1 MSDISNRDVMV
12 FLIMLEVGMDKNGN
26 HHLSLLIIGNP
37 SNLSHRI
44 SLSCMRGGS
53 FYDAPPSCHSKQGT
67 NLARPLR
74 IILDAGKNG
83 STGLDSGVDV
93 ERHFS
98 R

>member
-1 MSDISNRDVMV
+1 MSDVSNRDMSVL
-12 FLIMLEVGMDKNGN
+12 LIMLEVGMDKDGD
-26 HHLSLLIIGNP
+26 HRLCLLIVGNP
-37 SNLSHRI
+37 SYLSGSI

-67 NLARPLR
+67 DLARPLR
-74 IILDAGKNG
+74 IVFDAGKNG